1 VAVVVALVVPSLL
14 QSPATPGGTGP
25 RIGEPAA
32 QTQFKAA
39 TALSGLLSQ
48 SAGAHADVNAAVAD
62 VDACGPNLAKD
73 PQVFN
78 RAAADRRT
86 LLTRLAEL
94 PGRSTLSPVMI
105 ADLNGA
111 WQTSATLDTD
121 LAKWAQDEVGD
132 CKEADVD
139 DDPNYT
145 ATLPLDSQATGDK
158 TAFVKL
164 WNPLGQKDALP
175 TWQPAQL

>member
-1 VAVVVALVVPSLL
+1 MAAALVVPPLL
-14 QSPATPGGTGP
+14 QSSATPGGTGS
-25 RIGEPAA
+25 RTGVSAA
-32 QTQFKAA
+32 QAQFKAA

-62 VDACGPNLAKD
+62 VDACGQNLAKD
-73 PQVFN
+73 PQVFMQ
-78 RAAADRRT
+78 AAADRRT
-86 LLTRLAEL
+86 LLTRLAQL
-94 PGRSTLSPVMI
+94 PGRSTLSPTMI
-105 ADLNGA
+105 ADLNAA
-111 WQTSATLDTD
+111 WRTSATLDAD

-132 CKEADVD
+132 CKESDLA
-139 DDPNYT
+139 DPNYT
-145 ATLPLDSQATGDK
+145 ATLPLDSQATSDK